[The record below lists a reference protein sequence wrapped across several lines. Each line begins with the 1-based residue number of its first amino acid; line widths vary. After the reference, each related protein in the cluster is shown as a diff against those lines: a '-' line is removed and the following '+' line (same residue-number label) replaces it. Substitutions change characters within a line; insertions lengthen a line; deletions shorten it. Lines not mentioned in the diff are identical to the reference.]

1 MPQVSY
7 FASIISINLA
17 LVDEW
22 NRLDGCQEELMGIGF
37 N

>member
-7 FASIISINLA
+7 FASIFLINLA
-17 LVDEW
+17 LEDEW
-22 NRLDGCQEELMGIGF
+22 SRLDGCQEELMGIGF